1 MESIKLRLPFTGKF
15 PVTQLFGA
23 NPQIYSR
30 FGKPGHNGLDFGL
43 PVGTPVLA
51 SAEGNVEKTGYDEKG
66 YGYFILLRHDGFWTL
81 YAHLSKIQVS
91 VQQKVSQS
99 QQIGLSGNTGFSTGP
114 HLHFELRVPGAPG
127 SYNKGEIDPS
137 PFFEAISASSKGLKD
152 GYAGHAV
159 VSVPA
164 LNVRL
169 NPSLS
174 APVVGS
180 LSEQAKVEVISTENG
195 WCKIALYAKAD
206 FLNQTES

>member
-1 MESIKLRLPFTGKF
+1 MESIKLRLPFAGKF

-43 PVGTPVLA
+43 PLGTPVLA
-51 SAEGNVEKTGYDEKG
+51 SAEGIVDKIGYDEKG
-66 YGYFILLRHDGFWTL
+66 YGYFILIRHDGFATL
-81 YAHLSKIQVS
+81 YAHLSEIQVS
-91 VQQKVSQS
+91 LHQRVSPS

-127 SYNKGEIDPS
+127 SYSRGEIDPS
-137 PFFEAISASSKGLKD
+137 PFFEAISASAEGIKD
-152 GYAGHAV
+152 GYAGYAI
-159 VSVPA
+159 VSVSA

-169 NPSLS
+169 NPSLT

-180 LSEQAKVEVISTENG
+180 LSEPAKVEVISTENG

>member
-1 MESIKLRLPFTGKF
+1 MESIKLRLPFAGKF
-15 PVTQLFGA
+15 PITQLFGA

-43 PVGTPVLA
+43 PIGTPVLA
-51 SAEGNVEKTGYDEKG
+51 SAEGTVEKIGYDEKG
-66 YGYFILLRHDGFWTL
+66 YGYFILLRHDKFFTL

-91 VQQKVSQS
+91 VQQKVFSS

-137 PFFEAISASSKGLKD
+137 PFFEAISVSATGIKE

-159 VSVPA
+159 VSVSV

-180 LSEQAKVEVISTENG
+180 LSESTKVEVISTKNG

-206 FLNQTES
+206 FLNQAES

>member
-1 MESIKLRLPFTGKF
+1 MESIRLRLPFVGKF
-15 PVTQLFGA
+15 PITQLFGV
-23 NPQIYSR
+23 NPHIYSK

-51 SAEGNVEKTGYDEKG
+51 SAEGLVEKTGYDEKG
-66 YGYFILLRHDGFWTL
+66 YGYFILLRHNGFWTL

-137 PFFEAISASSKGLKD
+137 PFFEAISASSTGLKE
-152 GYAGHAV
+152 GYTGHAV

-164 LNVRL
+164 LNIRL

-180 LSEQAKVEVISTENG
+180 LSESTKVEVISTDNS